1 MIAPSRIRNFCIV
14 AHIDHGKS
22 TLADRLLEITK
33 SLSAGQMRD
42 QVLDTMDLERERGI
56 TIKAHAITMSFAD
69 DSGEVYTLN
78 LIDTPGHVDFSYE
91 VSRSMAACEGAL
103 LVVDASQGVEA
114 QTVSNYLLACES
126 ELAIVPVINKID
138 VAGSE
143 VDEVVVQ
150 LCELLGCE
158 PSDVLR
164 VSARTGEGIKGL
176 IEAIIARVPPPRGQ
190 DSGDLSALVF
200 DSVFDQ
206 YRGVIA
212 HVRVMDGSFSTG
224 DKIVF
229 ASSGK
234 CFQVEELG
242 TFRLGLVPQPK
253 LSAGQVGYV
262 LAGMKRVSEVKIGD
276 TIMKEGSPGNVLP
289 GYREIKP
296 MVFSGLYPSR
306 NDDYESLREALEKL
320 RLNDSALFF
329 EPEVS
334 SALGFGFRAGF
345 LGMLHLEIVQE
356 RLEREYGIE
365 LIATK
370 PNVMY
375 KVALK
380 DGTYVHIDS
389 PSQMPHQS
397 KIDHIEEPFIMSQI
411 LSPAEYVGNIMK
423 LASERRGRQKSM
435 EYLGPAKV
443 LLTYEFPLSEI
454 ATDFYDKLKSCSK
467 GFASFDYDHMGFRS
481 SQVVKLDLMINGQTV
496 DALSTITHQ
505 DKAYSVGKK
514 LTEALSQEIPR
525 QLFEAVI
532 QAAVG
537 SRIIARTSVRPL
549 RKNVTAKCY
558 GGDITRKR
566 KLLEKQREGKK
577 RMKKVGKIE
586 IPQEAFMAV
595 LKA

>member
-22 TLADRLLEITK
+22 TLADRLLEITD

-56 TIKAHAITMSFAD
+56 TIKAHAVTMSYRD
-69 DSGEVYTLN
+69 SSGEILYLN

-103 LVVDASQGVEA
+103 LVVDASQGIEA

-126 ELAIVPVINKID
+126 DLVIVPVINKID
-138 VAGSE
+138 VTAAE
-143 VDEVVVQ
+143 IDEVEQQ
-150 LCELLGCE
+150 LCELVDCE
-158 PSDVLR
+158 PEDILK
-164 VSARTGEGIKGL
+164 VSAKTGEGVASL
-176 IEAIIARVPPPRGQ
+176 IDAIIKRVPPPEG
-190 DSGDLSALVF
+190 DGSGELSALVF

-212 HVRVMDGSFSTG
+212 HVRIMDGCISSGDGIMLASTG
-224 DKIVF
+224 R
-229 ASSGK
+229 S
-234 CFQVEELG
+234 FQVEETG
-242 TFRLGLVPQPK
+242 TFRLGLVPQPR

-262 LAGMKRVSEVKIGD
+262 LAGVKRVSDVKVGD
-276 TIMKEGSPGNVLP
+276 TITKPDSPGEILP

-296 MVFSGLYPSR
+296 MVFSGLYPSN
-306 NDDYESLREALEKL
+306 NDDFDSLRDALEKL
-320 RLNDSALFF
+320 RLNDSALSF

-334 SALGFGFRAGF
+334 AALGFGFRAGF

-375 KVALK
+375 KVAMK
-380 DGTYVHIDS
+380 DGSFEYIDS
-389 PSQMPHQS
+389 PSQMPHPS
-397 KIDHIEEPFIMSQI
+397 KIEHIEEPFIIAQVLCPS
-411 LSPAEYVGNIMK
+411 EYMGNIMK
-423 LASERRGRQKSM
+423 LASERRGRQKSL
-435 EYLGPAKV
+435 EYLGPSKV
-443 LLTYEFPLSEI
+443 LLSYEFPLSEI
-454 ATDFYDKLKSCSK
+454 ATDFYDKLKSCSR
-467 GFASFDYDHMGFRS
+467 GFGSFDYEHVGFKPS
-481 SQVVKLDLMINGQTV
+481 NVVKLDLMINGQPV
-496 DALSTITHQ
+496 DALSTITHA

-514 LTEALSQEIPR
+514 LTEALSEEIPR

-532 QAAVG
+532 QAAIGNRV
-537 SRIIARTSVRPL
+537 IARTSVRPL